1 MTPVLCVGEPLA
13 VRQAG
18 EHLAYTLGQ
27 LDGGLAG
34 LTAEQV
40 AGLVVAYEPVWAI
53 GTGEVA
59 TPADAQEVCARH
71 QAAGFPAVHGD
82 AVALQRVSCMAGQ

>member
-1 MTPVLCVGEPLA
+1 M
-13 VRQAG
+13 
-18 EHLAYTLGQ
+18 LGQ

-59 TPADAQEVCARH
+59 TPADAQEVCRAIRH
-71 QAAGFPAVHGD
+71 RHFRRSRATRRRQV
-82 AVALQRVSCMAGQ
+82 RVSCMAGQ

>member
-1 MTPVLCVGEPLA
+1 MTPLLCVGEPLE

-18 EHLAYTLGQ
+18 GHLEYTLGQ

-34 LTAEQV
+34 LSAEQV
-40 AGLVVAYEPVWAI
+40 AGLVIAYEPVWAI

-59 TPADAQEVCARH
+59 TPAGRS
-71 QAAGFPAVHGD
+71 GD
-82 AVALQRVSCMAGQ
+82 LRGHPDPDFSGSRGRGGLALCVSCMAGQ